1 MHSAAHRAGIERAA
15 FHSAEQWGIVGQVER
30 AFFDIIH
37 DRGLHLGQQ
46 WHLAGLGAL
55 TGHRDHVAQGQSGSG
70 EPQRLANAQA
80 GTIKLDGVPLTAA
93 DPADIRR
100 RFAFVDFAQIHF
112 ISARHG
118 TGVGDLYESIH
129 AAFNA
134 AQKTLTTSVLT
145 QVLEA
150 AVHEHAPPVVD
161 GRRIKLRYAH
171 AGGHNPPIIVIHG
184 KQTDK
189 IPESYSRYLEKT
201 FRHILKL
208 EGTPVRIQYRSD
220 DNPYVR
226 AEQDMTYQQVAQKRR
241 IKKNRK
247 APRNGPAP
255 VVKGRRGKEKH

>member
-1 MHSAAHRAGIERAA
+1 MSTRREFIQKAAGAAAGVV
-15 FHSAEQWGIVGQVER
+15 FTGCNVP
-30 AFFDIIH
+30 
-37 DRGLHLGQQ
+37 GLAH
-46 WHLAGLGAL
+46 
-55 TGHRDHVAQGQSGSG
+55 AQGARKQ
-70 EPQRLANAQA
+70 
-80 GTIKLDGVPLTAA
+80 TI
-93 DPADIRR
+93 I
-100 RFAFVDFAQIHF
+100 
-112 ISARHG
+112 
-118 TGVGDLYESIH
+118 
-129 AAFNA
+129 N
-134 AQKTLTTSVLT
+134 
-145 QVLEA
+145 
-150 AVHEHAPPVVD
+150 